1 MKLML
6 AAGDLACFLLFA
18 LIGLRNHDEGL
29 TVAHLI
35 RAAGLFWLAW
45 AGLAQALGLY
55 GEETLLSRR
64 RLLGTWAAAW
74 VVGLTG
80 RTILFDRSPEPA
92 FAIVALL
99 FNGVALL
106 LWRTLASFLT
116 RAAGR
121 ARTGAGSSG

>member
-18 LIGLRNHDEGL
+18 LIGLRNHEEGL
-29 TVAHLI
+29 TIAHLI
-35 RAAGLFWLAW
+35 RAGGLFWLAW
-45 AGLAQALGLY
+45 AGLALVLGLY
-55 GEETLLSRR
+55 AEETRLSRR

-80 RTILFDRSPEPA
+80 RAVLFGRSPEPA

-99 FNGVALL
+99 FNGAALL